1 MARQWQDLAPLRAIG
16 SADTPA
22 YAHTRNPRGEW
33 HSFDAHS
40 TEVAQLAAEF
50 ACTFGGG
57 SLARFLGLTHDAG
70 KLTQEVQEALRLCD
84 LGERR
89 HLGVPHK
96 VEGSGLGWLLRDKP
110 GAFQVAALANYGH
123 HHQLPANSTFETLEE
138 ELEDE
143 PHLLDPLIDRLVKS
157 LDVDLLAEADAVS
170 LPGFLDG
177 ASRDDSRRN
186 RELFVRMVHSALV
199 DADFLDTEAHFR
211 ASESV
216 RLREPLGMEALRDH
230 FDQWYS
236 QQRFDE
242 STNDDLIHLRRQTFK
257 ASLAAGVDATL
268 ASQKGIYRLPA
279 PTGSGKTLAAAAFA
293 LHHAAKFGKRRVIIA
308 VPYTSITT
316 QNAAIYRS
324 IFEGMDAEVVLEHHS
339 NVEDP
344 DMEKDSWRRLTAEN
358 WDAEFIVTTTVQLFE
373 SIFKGKPAASRK
385 LHRIAGSVIVLD
397 EVQALP
403 LDVLPTILM
412 VLRQLVEQY
421 GVTVLLASATQP
433 TFWSL
438 GPWSGDPAE
447 GGIPMTCHDI
457 VPIDHVPD
465 VAQRVIYEVRKQ
477 PQSWEELAPEL
488 GALRQALVIVNTTKH
503 AQQLHALLER
513 EAPDAVRVLH
523 LSTRMCAQHRFD
535 VLQEVERLLKAKSR
549 VLLVST
555 QLIEAGV
562 DVDFPVVYRALAPAE
577 SLVQSAGRCNR
588 EGKLGVRGGRV
599 VVFEPE
605 DPGIPGGHY
614 ADAASLTR
622 DLFVREGRRLDSP
635 ADLADYFRTFYRR
648 HVPRDVGDK
657 IDVLRGKLDFPAVAD
672 EFKMIR
678 SPTSSAVVT
687 EYGDDETRRAIV
699 EILDGLADD
708 PKRLLT
714 RDERRL
720 LQRYSATLP
729 RRGADPLVEVVAPGV
744 QRWSGEYDASRGIV
758 LDGGLTTW

>member
-1 MARQWQDLAPLRAIG
+1 MARQWRDLAPLRPLTPA
-16 SADTPA
+16 SEPA
-22 YAHTRNPRGEW
+22 YAHTPNEEGRW
-33 HSFDAHS
+33 HSFKAHS
-40 TEVAQLAAEF
+40 ARVGDLAAEF
-50 ACTFGGG
+50 ASAFGGE
-57 SLARFLGLTHDAG
+57 SIAHFLGLTHDAG

-84 LGERR
+84 LGVRR

-96 VEGSGLGWLLRDKP
+96 VEGGGLGWLLRGNPD
-110 GAFQVAALANYGH
+110 AFQVATLANFGH
-123 HHQLPANSTFETLEE
+123 HHQLPASSQFERIEE
-138 ELEDE
+138 DLEDD
-143 PHLLDPLIDRLVKS
+143 PHLLDPLIDRLREV
-157 LDVDLLAEADAVS
+157 LCVDLVAEAEAVS
-170 LPGFLDG
+170 LPTSLDG
-177 ASRDDSRRN
+177 ARQAERRRN

-199 DADFLDTEAHFR
+199 DADFLDTEAHFK
-211 ASESV
+211 ASEWV
-216 RLREPLGMEALRDH
+216 RLREHLGMAVLRDH
-230 FDQWYS
+230 FDHWYS
-236 QQRFDE
+236 QQRFDK
-242 STNDDLIHLRRQTFK
+242 STNDDLNRLRQQTFQ
-257 ASLAAGVDATL
+257 ASIAAATDATI
-268 ASQKGIYRLPA
+268 AAQNGIYRLPA
-279 PTGSGKTLAAAAFA
+279 PTGSGKTLATAAFA

-316 QNAAIYRS
+316 QNAAVYRA
-324 IFEGMDAEVVLEHHS
+324 IFEDLHLEVVLEHHS

-344 DMEKDSWRRLTAEN
+344 DIQEDSWRRLTAEN

-373 SIFKGKPAASRK
+373 SVFKGKPAASRK
-385 LHRIAGSVIVLD
+385 LHRIAGSVVVLD

-403 LDVLPTILM
+403 LHVLPTILM
-412 VLRQLVEQY
+412 LLRQLVEQY
-421 GVTVLLASATQP
+421 DVTVLLASATQP

-465 VAQRVIYEVRKQ
+465 VAQRVTYEVRKHQ
-477 PQSWEELAPEL
+477 QSWEELAVEL
-488 GALRQALVIVNTTKH
+488 SSEPQALVIANTTSH
-503 AQQLHALLER
+503 AQELHALLEQNV
-513 EAPDAVRVLH
+513 PGTVDVLH

-535 VLQEVERLLKAKSR
+535 VLDEVERLLQAESP

-622 DLFVREGRRLDSP
+622 DMFVNEGRHLDSP
-635 ADLADYFRTFYRR
+635 ADLADYFKAFYRR
-648 HVPRDVGDK
+648 HVPRDMQDE
-657 IDVLRGKLDFPAVAD
+657 IDALRLKFDFPAVAD
-672 EFKMIR
+672 AFRMIKT
-678 SPTSSAVVT
+678 PTASAVVT
-687 EYGDDETRRAIV
+687 EYGDNETRRIISD
-699 EILDGLADD
+699 ILDGLEGD
-708 PKRLLT
+708 PRRLLT

-729 RRGADPLVEVVAPGV
+729 RHGADPLVEVVAPGV
-744 QRWSGEYDASRGIV
+744 LRWSGEYDPSRGIV